1 MNPTTTEH
9 HHPITHLHP
18 PPSLPQSLLP
28 PPVHVSAYLQTLGPF
43 LFAPTKADPSRGE
56 GSHSPSGPAL
66 SLSLPCRMVT
76 EEEKKKEK
84 RAEGGGEKKAYSP
97 RTQSLQSVC
106 LLVTNVEKKKKN
118 IHPQLIREKAYF
130 LCG

>member
-18 PPSLPQSLLP
+18 PLPPSIPPSPPRPCICIFANTGPVFIRTYQSGSEQRGGLPQSE
-28 PPVHVSAYLQTLGPF
+28 
-43 LFAPTKADPSRGE
+43 R
-56 GSHSPSGPAL
+56 SG
-66 SLSLPCRMVT
+66 SLSQPAVQNGDRRR
-76 EEEKKKEK
+76 EKKRK